1 MSTTSVRCSA
11 IGISHKTD
19 NIRIVGLENGRVFAT
34 TTGSSTLTEITG
46 PLPARYIARAIIDP
60 NNSNTAY
67 VPFDNYGL
75 PPGQHVWKT
84 TNLHGAPPIWSASGT
99 GIPDWPPNSIVAAP
113 MNSNFVYVAPDT
125 TIAHTNNA
133 PPTPNPPPTTLP
145 RT

>member
-67 VPFDNYGL
+67 VTFDNYGL

-84 TNLHGAPPIWSASGT
+84 TNLNGAPPIWMASGN
-99 GIPDWPPNSIVAAP
+99 GIPDGPTNSIVVDP
-113 MNSNFVYVAPDT
+113 MNSNFVNAAPDLGV
-125 TIAHTNNA
+125 IFANVE
-133 PPTPNPPPTTLP
+133 
-145 RT
+145 R